1 MDLVREAVEK
11 AGSVPAPAK
20 ITGGAL
26 AVRYLAKIPDATLPR
41 LAVVTAV
48 LTYLASLTLSISF
61 RTQAILSLLCA
72 AAVAVASAALRR
84 ASHN

>member
-26 AVRYLAKIPDATLPR
+26 AVRYLAKVPDATLPR

-48 LTYLASLTLSISF
+48 LTYLATMTLNVRF
-61 RTQAILSLLCA
+61 YTQAIVTMVCA
-72 AAVAVASAALRR
+72 IAVAAASAALRR
-84 ASHN
+84 A

>member
-48 LTYLASLTLSISF
+48 LTYLATLTLHVTF
-61 RTQAILSLLCA
+61 RTQAIVTLLCA
-72 AAVAVASAALRR
+72 AAVVAASATLRR
-84 ASHN
+84 A

>member
-48 LTYLASLTLSISF
+48 LTYLATLTLNVTF
-61 RTQAILSLLCA
+61 RTQAIVTLLCA
-72 AAVAVASAALRR
+72 ATVVAASAALRR
-84 ASHN
+84 A